1 MGSGQER
8 IRENISA
15 FRKRYYTNLLVKG
28 VLLTQSVVL
37 AYFVLAAIFEYAF
50 WLNPFA
56 KTLVVV
62 VFVATVGY
70 CAYRFLR
77 DPVQFWLARRGMGDE
92 ESARIIGNYFP
103 QIQDRLLNLIQLLN
117 VKQESTLAVASV
129 EQKSTEFEPIRFE
142 SAIDLSGNTRYLKY
156 LAIPVGIILLL
167 ILVNKNI
174 ITQSTH
180 RLVHFNQA
188 FTPQAP
194 FLFTVQNKSLVGF
207 FNEDFILSL
216 TLEGNA
222 IPDACYIHVNGQ
234 RLKME
239 VAGVGNFQ
247 YVFEKLQESKQV
259 RFEAAGFF
267 SSGFEL
273 TLANRPELT
282 QLELKLEYPRY
293 LQRSPE
299 RMVNAG
305 TIEIPEG
312 TIANW
317 NVRTAHTDMAKIRFS
332 DGPSEPL
339 QLTDNQSFI
348 YKKGFQN
355 PDQYEIILENEHSQ
369 NKERI
374 SYRIDV
380 IKDQHPQI
388 LVNNFRDSVL
398 YKRIVLGGV
407 VSDDYGLSKL
417 QLMFHVKNSS
427 QQKIVERAV
436 NIPIGVNQQQQS
448 FFYNWSLD
456 SLSLKP
462 GEYLEYY
469 LQVWDNDGVNGH
481 KSTRSSVYTF
491 FVPDKDQLVTDIAR
505 SQSQTEQKIEQS
517 AAKAQELSKQ
527 INDAQQKL
535 KGKQSLDWQDKKK
548 LEDILEQKKNLE
560 KLLNELKDQNKQLE
574 QKKDAFT
581 EQDERLRE
589 KAQQIQKLME
599 ELLDDETRK
608 LLEEL
613 EKLLKENTDTNQMQ
627 RLLDKLNKNSKN
639 LEKELERILENF
651 KQMKFDFQ
659 VDQAVKD
666 LEEIK
671 EKQQQLLE
679 KTDRLEQEMKE
690 NQGKSKNK
698 DQAEKAK
705 NEAGEKANDLAK
717 EQESIKEEFEKAEE
731 KLQELRDLSKELNA
745 EENIPDQEDSK
756 EVQDSQQDSQ
766 ENLENQK
773 PGESKGSQQKAIQK
787 MQQMQEQ
794 MQSMQNAMSMQIDM
808 QNLETLRQIIHG
820 LIKLSHDQEGIMNE
834 FTELQAS
841 DPRFNQ
847 LAQRQ
852 LKIKDDVKVL
862 EDSLLALGKRDPM
875 MGSFVTREVTE
886 LNDRLD
892 KAIESYRERRRPQVS
907 TEMQF
912 SMTSI
917 NNLALMLD
925 SHFDMLMEMMAN
937 AKASGKKGKQ
947 KGSQPNLSQMQQQL
961 NNKIEQ
967 LKNSG
972 KGGRELS
979 EELAEMAAEQE
990 RIRRALQEMERKLQ
1004 EQGGKLPGSD
1014 LTEKMEDTEVDLV
1027 NKRLTEQLIQRQR
1040 DILTRLLEAEQSLR
1054 EQDMDEERKG
1064 ESAKDYEKEMPK
1076 AIEEY
1081 LRLKEKEVEL
1091 LKTVPPKLYPFYK
1104 KEVNE
1109 YFKRLREN

>member
-1 MGSGQER
+1 MGSGTDR
-8 IRENISA
+8 IRENINA
-15 FRKRYYTNLLVKG
+15 FRKRYYTNLLLKG
-28 VLLTQSVVL
+28 VLLTLSVVL
-37 AYFVLAAIFEYAF
+37 AYFVLAALFEYAF
-50 WLNPFA
+50 WLNPWI
-56 KTLVVV
+56 KSLIVLV
-62 VFVATVGY
+62 FIATVGY
-70 CAYRFLR
+70 CVFRFLKE
-77 DPVQFWLARRGMGDE
+77 PIQYWIVHKGIGDE
-92 ESARIIGNYFP
+92 ESARLIGDHFP
-103 QIQDRLLNLIQLLN
+103 QIQDRLVNLIQLIR
-117 VKQESTLAVASV
+117 VKQNSTLATASV
-129 EQKSTEFEPIRFE
+129 EQKSLTFEPIRFD
-142 SAIDLSGNTRYLKY
+142 SAIDFSSNARYLKF
-156 LAIPVGIILLL
+156 LAIPVGVILLL
-167 ILVNKNI
+167 VLVNKNI

-180 RLVHFNQA
+180 RLVNFNQE

-194 FLFTVQNKSLVGF
+194 FAFTIQNESLTGF
-207 FNEDFILSL
+207 FNEDFLLSL
-216 TLEGNA
+216 SLEGNA
-222 IPDACYIHVNGQ
+222 IPEACYLYVNDQ

-239 VAGVGNFQ
+239 SVGAGSFQ
-247 YVFEKLQESKQV
+247 YVFEKLQEGKQI

-267 SSGFEL
+267 SPTFEL
-273 TLANRPELT
+273 VLANRPELT
-282 QLELKLEYPRY
+282 QLELQLEYPRY
-293 LQRSPE
+293 LQRTNE
-299 RMVNAG
+299 RLINAG
-305 TIEIPEG
+305 SIEIPEG
-312 TIANW
+312 TVANW
-317 NVRTAHTDMAKIRFS
+317 KIQTSHTIQAAIRFS
-332 DGPSEPL
+332 DSNAESM
-339 QLTDNQSFI
+339 QLSDDQVFS

-355 PDQYEIILENEHSQ
+355 PDQYEIILENEHSR

-374 SYRIDV
+374 GYSINV
-380 IKDQHPQI
+380 VKDQHPQI

-398 YKRIVLGGV
+398 YKQIVLGGV
-407 VSDDYGLSKL
+407 VSDDYGLSRL
-417 QLMFHVKNSS
+417 QLVFHVKNAD
-427 QQKIVERAV
+427 QKKIVEQTVA
-436 NIPIGVNQQQQS
+436 IPIGANQQQQS
-448 FFYNWSLD
+448 FFYNWQLD

-491 FVPDKDQLVTDIAR
+491 FVPDKDQLVTDISK
-505 SQSQTEQKIEQS
+505 SQSQTEEKIEEG
-517 AAKAQELSKQ
+517 AAKAQELSQQ
-527 INDAQQKL
+527 INEAQQKL

-548 LEDILEQKKNLE
+548 LEDIVEQKKNLE
-560 KLLNELKDQNKQLE
+560 KLLNELKQQNKLLE
-574 QKKDAFT
+574 DKKEAFT
-581 EQDERLRE
+581 EQDERIRE
-589 KAQQIQKLME
+589 KAEQIQKLMD

-651 KQMKFDFQ
+651 KQLKFEFQ
-659 VDQAVKD
+659 VDQAVK
-666 LEEIK
+666 EIEQIK
-671 EKQQQLLE
+671 ESQEQLLQETQALE
-679 KTDRLEQEMKE
+679 KEMQE
-690 NQGKSKNK
+690 NAAQKNK
-698 DQAEKAK
+698 EQAEKAK
-705 NEAGEKANDLAK
+705 SEAAEKASNLAE
-717 EQESIKEEFEKAEE
+717 EQKKLQEEFKSAEE
-731 KLQELRDLSKELNA
+731 KLEELRNMSKELNS
-745 EENIPDQEDSK
+745 EESIPDQEDSK

-766 ENLENQK
+766 QKLENQK
-773 PGESKGSQQKAIQK
+773 PGEAKGSQQKAIQK
-787 MQQMQEQ
+787 MQEMQEQ

-820 LIKLSHDQEGIMNE
+820 LIKLSHDQEGIMKE
-834 FTELQAS
+834 FSELEQS

-892 KAIESYRERRRPQVS
+892 KAIEAYRERRRPQIS

-912 SMTSI
+912 GMTSL

-937 AKASGKKGKQ
+937 AQASGKKGKQ

-990 RIRRALQEMERKLQ
+990 RIRRALQEMEQKLE
-1004 EQGGKLPGSD
+1004 EQGGKLPGNDIS
-1014 LTEKMEDTEVDLV
+1014 EKMEDSEIDLV
-1027 NKRLTEQLIQRQR
+1027 NKRLTDQLIQRQR
-1040 DILTRLLEAEQSLR
+1040 EILTRLLEAEQSLR

-1064 ESAKDYEKEMPK
+1064 ESAKDYEKEIPK